1 MDEDIS
7 KSRGTG
13 QRVGYEG
20 AKTMDETS
28 NTSQTVSSR
37 SPSVQRPLTPL
48 RNVTVVLPSGVV
60 SIPSDRVSADNVGV
74 KALGLSSMPDE
85 WVPPFFV
92 VTAACLSDSVI
103 EEDLR
108 RFIDT
113 ALNDCQISTSKIIIR
128 SDGVEETI
136 SDRGRLVSTP
146 CERAQTLSTLKQSRA
161 LVTESATTVHW
172 IVQAFVEERLKGLL
186 SNERRLRLE
195 RRDWVVEVEP
205 TVDQR
210 GYQSSIAIRGWRDGT
225 TVTDLNLN
233 CASETE
239 ITLRL
244 KRVAMWAMNSTTRLL
259 FEWVWDGSAVR
270 IVQVDNADAVGG
282 VVPRMLLPNSVDQVS
297 PETLSV
303 FTRAGDSQYEMYGK
317 LRNAKIYRGLGY
329 DMPDFYILDEH
340 AIQSILAGKIS
351 DALDEDLKK
360 LTQRPLILRTDG
372 LELPD
377 EKREMLPRSEE
388 LRSPEAA
395 KSWLFESFVP
405 KIREAG
411 IENYHLCLIAHHFIP
426 SVSSAWA
433 RAEPGGRWVR
443 IESLWG
449 IPEGLYWYSHDTFE
463 VDISGADLVG
473 SKAAKIRYRH
483 RERLRYKGTFIAPND
498 SGEWVHHHPS
508 APHDWGRSITN
519 IEWLSEIAHTTRRIS
534 ETVATPVSVMWF
546 VDNHPEATI
555 HRVLPWYH
563 GSCPLD
569 EAPKAAP
576 QNKIKSAQD
585 FQIERMEDWDKFK
598 LAVKAGRRIERVIV
612 QPLDSELIRSQQFA
626 EELAGLAAQNNVVVV
641 LAGGILSHAY
651 HALKRNG
658 AQVECVDLFGA
669 EEEIVEYNKVVRD
682 RIPSKIEEGGER
694 VEIVQLTGE
703 ALITALRRKLVEEA
717 LEALDAKPGEDLVGE
732 LADVE
737 EVLRALSTALGV
749 TREHL
754 DKERKSKNKRRGGFE
769 QGYMLI
775 KTATPHSLQK
785 RTGNASF
792 MLTALPTSQ
801 TISTSSAL
809 PTKPLYRR
817 PDLRNVDRQ
826 AEKLFTFET
835 ELNQIGSVSA
845 SAMFKMPVGED
856 VHDFTLTLDVKR
868 NRSLIRGIVKL
879 RPGTKNS
886 ASPGPEIQPM
896 LPFDSDPDE

>member
-1 MDEDIS
+1 MDE
-7 KSRGTG
+7 
-13 QRVGYEG
+13 
-20 AKTMDETS
+20 MS
-28 NTSQTVSSR
+28 NTSQAVSSR
-37 SPSVQRPLTPL
+37 HLPVQKPLIPL
-48 RNVTVVLPSGVV
+48 RDVTVVLPSGVV
-60 SIPSDRVSADNVGV
+60 SILPDSISADSVGV
-74 KALGLSSMPDE
+74 KALGLSSMPNE

-92 VTAACLSDSVI
+92 VTAACLTTAVT
-103 EEDLR
+103 EEDLL
-108 RFIDT
+108 RFIET
-113 ALNDCQISTSKIIIR
+113 ALHDCGISTSKVIIR
-128 SDGVEETI
+128 SNGVDETM
-136 SDRGRLVSTP
+136 SDRGRLVSYA
-146 CERAQTLSTLKQSRA
+146 CDRAQILPTLLQSRA
-161 LVTESATTVHW
+161 LETEPATTVHW
-172 IVQAFVEERLKGLL
+172 IVQAFVEEKLKGLL
-186 SNERRLRLE
+186 SNERRLRFE

-244 KRVAMWAMNSTTRLL
+244 KRVAMWAMNLTPRLL
-259 FEWVWDGSAVR
+259 FEWVWDGSSVR
-270 IVQVDNADAVGG
+270 IVQMDNADPVGG
-282 VVPRMLLPNSVDQVS
+282 VVPSILLPKSVEQVP

-303 FTRAGDSQYEMYGK
+303 FTCADDNHYEMYGK
-317 LRNAKIYRGLGY
+317 LRNAKMYRGLGY
-329 DMPDFYILDEH
+329 NMPDFYILDEYS
-340 AIQSILAGKIS
+340 IQSILAGTIAG
-351 DALDEDLKK
+351 ALDDDLKK

-372 LELPD
+372 LDLPD

-395 KSWLFESFVP
+395 KAWLFESFVP
-405 KIREAG
+405 KIHEAG

-433 RAEPGGRWVR
+433 RSEPGGRWVR

-463 VDISGADLVG
+463 VDVSGANLVG
-473 SKAAKIRYRH
+473 PKAAKIRYQH

-498 SGEWVHHHPS
+498 LGEWVHHQPS
-508 APHDWGRSITN
+508 LPHDWGRSITN
-519 IEWLSEIAHTTRRIS
+519 IEWLSEIAHTTRRLADA
-534 ETVATPVSVMWF
+534 VATPVSVMWF
-546 VDNHPEATI
+546 VDNHPHATT

-563 GSCPLD
+563 DSCPLD

-585 FQIERMEDWDKFK
+585 FQIERMEDWDRFK
-598 LAVKAGRRIERVIV
+598 IEVKAGTRIERVIV
-612 QPLDSELIRSQQFA
+612 QPLDSELIRSQRFA
-626 EELAGLAAQNNVVVV
+626 QELAGLTAQNNVVVV

-651 HALKRNG
+651 HALRRNG

-669 EEEIVEYNKVVRD
+669 KEEIIEYNKVVRD
-682 RIPSKIEEGGER
+682 RIPSKIEQGGER

-737 EVLRALSTALGV
+737 EVLRALSTALGI

-785 RTGNASF
+785 RSADGPF
-792 MLTALPTSQ
+792 MLTALPTNQ
-801 TISTSSAL
+801 TISTTSAL

-817 PDLRNVDRQ
+817 PDLRNVNQQ

-879 RPGTKNS
+879 TTGRKKQRITRS
-886 ASPGPEIQPM
+886 QIQPL
-896 LPFDSDPDE
+896 LPFEPNPVE

>member
-1 MDEDIS
+1 MDE
-7 KSRGTG
+7 K
-13 QRVGYEG
+13 
-20 AKTMDETS
+20 S
-28 NTSQTVSSR
+28 NTPQTVPSR
-37 SPSVQRPLTPL
+37 PSLVQRPLAPL
-48 RNVTVVLPSGVV
+48 RDVTVVLPTGLA
-60 SIPSDRVSADNVGV
+60 SIPPSGASADKVGV
-74 KALGLSSMPDE
+74 KALGLSSMPGE

-92 VTAACLSDSVI
+92 VTAASLTDPAIV
-103 EEDLR
+103 EDLQR
-108 RFIDT
+108 YIET
-113 ALNDCQISTSKIIIR
+113 ALNDCRISASKVIIR
-128 SDGVEETI
+128 SNGVDETI

-146 CERAQTLSTLKQSRA
+146 CDRTQILSTLQQSRA
-161 LVTESATTVHW
+161 LVSESATTVHW
-172 IVQAFVEERLKGLL
+172 IVQALVEERLKGLL

-225 TVTDLNLN
+225 TAADLNLT

-244 KRVAMWAMNSTTRLL
+244 KRVAMWAMNFTSRLL
-259 FEWVWDGSAVR
+259 FEWVWDGSAIQ
-270 IVQVDNADAVGG
+270 IVQVDNADPVGG
-282 VVPRMLLPNSVDQVS
+282 VAPRALLPNSVEQVS

-303 FTRAGDSQYEMYGK
+303 FTRADDSHYETYGK
-317 LRNAKIYRGLGY
+317 LRNARLYKGLGY
-329 DMPDFYILDEH
+329 NMPDFYILDEH
-340 AIQSILAGKIS
+340 AIRSILAGEIS
-351 DALDEDLKK
+351 DALDEDLKM
-360 LTQRPLILRTDG
+360 LTQRPLMLRTD
-372 LELPD
+372 LPD
-377 EKREMLPRSEE
+377 EKIEMLPRSEE

-395 KSWLFESFVP
+395 KAWLLEHFVP

-411 IENYHLCLIAHHFIP
+411 IENHHLCLIAHHFIP

-463 VDISGADLVG
+463 VDVSGANLMG
-473 SKAAKIRYRH
+473 SKATKVRYQH

-498 SGEWVHHHPS
+498 SGEWVHHQPC

-519 IEWLSEIAHTTRRIS
+519 IEWLSDIAHTTSRIA
-534 ETVATPVSVMWF
+534 EAVGTPVSVMWF
-546 VDNHPEATI
+546 VDNHSQATA

-563 GSCPLD
+563 DSCSLD

-598 LAVKAGRRIERVIV
+598 SEVKAGTRIERVIV
-612 QPLDSELIRSQQFA
+612 QPLDSELIRSQKFA
-626 EELAGLAAQNNVVVV
+626 EELAEITARNNVVVV

-651 HALKRNG
+651 HALRRNG

-669 EEEIVEYNKVVRD
+669 EEDIVEYNKVVRD
-682 RIPSKIEEGGER
+682 KIPSKIEQGGER

-737 EVLRALSTALGV
+737 EVLRALAAALGV

-785 RTGNASF
+785 RSNDPPF
-792 MLTALPTSQ
+792 MLTALPTNQ
-801 TISTSSAL
+801 TISNSSSL
-809 PTKPLYRR
+809 PKKPLYRR
-817 PDLRNVDRQ
+817 PDLRNVDQQ

-856 VHDFTLTLDVKR
+856 VHEFILSLDVKR

-879 RPGTKNS
+879 RPGARNS
-886 ASPGPEIQPM
+886 GSPGPEIQPT
-896 LPFDSDPDE
+896 LPFEPNPEE